1 MEIKVM
7 DERFILGTE
16 DGGVSFD
23 IFERDGDQ
31 NYLVC
36 TTREEKYAQ
45 FITAALNQCQSFW
58 HLLQN
63 YKSHDFVD

>member
-1 MEIKVM
+1 M
-7 DERFILGTE
+7 DERFIMGTE

-23 IFERDGDQ
+23 IYDDDGDHT
-31 NYLVC
+31 YIVC
-36 TTREEKYAQ
+36 TTREESFAV

-63 YKSHDFVD
+63 YKSHEFAD